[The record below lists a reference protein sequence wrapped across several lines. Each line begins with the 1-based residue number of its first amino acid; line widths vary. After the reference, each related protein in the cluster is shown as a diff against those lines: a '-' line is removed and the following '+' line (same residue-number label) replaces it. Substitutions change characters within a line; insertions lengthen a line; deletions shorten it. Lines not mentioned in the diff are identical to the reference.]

1 MSWSWLR
8 RSSPV
13 IFLFLRRLIFL
24 VSSISS
30 IPLNQASKSLRCV
43 WNWIDAWSTLI
54 ILFAKSRRLW
64 AWMFS
69 GLSMLS

>member
-8 RSSPV
+8 RSSPEV
-13 IFLFLRRLIFL
+13 FLFLRMLIFL
-24 VSSISS
+24 VSSVSP

-43 WNWIDAWSTLI
+43 WNWIEVWSTLI

-64 AWMFS
+64 AWMFR